1 MARRALTDGETAI
14 LLIIQEGYGKHNS
27 IDRVYFS
34 ATDEAVMFCKLANG
48 MNAAYV
54 NLSNIA
60 AGRAAGTIAS
70 DEELRVKW
78 LGLRK

>member
-14 LLIIQEGYGKHNS
+14 LLIIQEGYGPHNS

-34 ATDEAVMFCKLANG
+34 PGDEAVMFCKLANG

-54 NLSNIA
+54 NLSNVA
-60 AGRAAGTIAS
+60 AGRADGTIAS
-70 DEELRVKW
+70 DEDLRVKW